1 MSDPDAAFHDAA
13 SCTVDVRLTML
24 ARTPLFRGATPA
36 ELRLVNER
44 CRALAVRAGEVV
56 IRAGEPAE
64 DLFVIATGQFKLLE
78 HTAEGRQVLLDL
90 CVPGES
96 FGSAPALGDESYPH
110 DAQAA
115 VDGCLLS
122 LSAATF
128 DRLLRELP
136 SVAIAALELTSRRL
150 REAQRSVQTL
160 SASTVE
166 AQVAATLLRLAA
178 KLDPAGDAPRIEL
191 PLTQADIA
199 AMSGTTPESVNRVL
213 GTLKRRGW
221 VASGRG
227 WFSLLDR
234 PALASLT
241 QTR

>member
-1 MSDPDAAFHDAA
+1 MTDPEDAFHDAA

-24 ARTPLFRGATPA
+24 GRTPLFRGATPA

-44 CRALAVRAGEVV
+44 CRAVAVRAGEVV
-56 IRAGEPAE
+56 VRAGDPAE
-64 DLFVIATGQFKLLE
+64 DLFVVATGLVKLLE
-78 HTAEGRQVLLDL
+78 HTSDGRQVLLDV

-96 FGSAPALGDESYPH
+96 FGSAPALGDEAYPH

-115 VDGCLLS
+115 ADGCLLS

-128 DRLLRELP
+128 ERLLHDLP

-150 REAQRSVQTL
+150 REAQRAVQTL
-160 SASTVE
+160 STLPVE
-166 AQVAATLLRLAA
+166 AQVADTLLRLAG
-178 KLDPAGDAPRIEL
+178 KLDPAGHAERIEL
-191 PLTQADIA
+191 PLTQADLA

-234 PALASLT
+234 AALASLAR
-241 QTR
+241 TR